1 MESLK
6 PKAAAEILGISYP
19 TIKQWIYDG
28 KIESV
33 KTPGGHHRIPA
44 SEIERLSGNKPE
56 LRRPDPKLSAMQEQ
70 ISVRNRLNGVVTSI
84 SYEGLFAEVTVD
96 VGGQRIVSIITR
108 RGCEEMGLKVGMNAY
123 ALFKATEVMI
133 SRR

>member
-1 MESLK
+1 MENLK
-6 PKAAAEILGISYP
+6 PKDAAEVLGISYP
-19 TIKQWIYDG
+19 TIKQWIYHG
-28 KIESV
+28 QIKSV

-44 SEIERLSGNKPE
+44 SEIERLSGSKPVDANT
-56 LRRPDPKLSAMQEQ
+56 RQSRPQMQEQ
-70 ISVRNRLNGVVTSI
+70 ISVRNRLIGTVTSI
-84 SYEGLFAEVTVD
+84 SYEGFFAEVAVD

-108 RGCEEMGLKVGMNAY
+108 KGCQEMGLKVGMSAF

>member
-1 MESLK
+1 MENLK
-6 PKAAAEILGISYP
+6 PKDAAEMLGISYP

-28 KIESV
+28 KVRSV

-44 SEIERLSGNKPE
+44 SEIERLSGSKPE
-56 LRRPDPKLSAMQEQ
+56 SRTPRRNLSAMREQ
-70 ISVRNRLNGVVTSI
+70 ISVRNRLIGIVTSI
-84 SYEGLFAEVTVD
+84 SYEGFFAEVTVD

-108 RGCEEMGLKVGMNAY
+108 QGCDEMGLKVGMNAY

>member
-1 MESLK
+1 MENLK
-6 PKAAAEILGISYP
+6 PKDAAEMLGISYP

-28 KIESV
+28 KIKSV

-44 SEIERLSGNKPE
+44 SEIERVSGNKPE
-56 LRRPDPKLSAMQEQ
+56 IRTVRQNLSVKQEQ
-70 ISVRNRLNGVVTSI
+70 ISVRNRLVGIVTSI
-84 SYEGLFAEVTVD
+84 SYEGFFAEVAVD
-96 VGGQRIVSIITR
+96 VGGQRILSYITR
-108 RGCEEMGLKVGMNAY
+108 QGCEEMGLKVGMNAY